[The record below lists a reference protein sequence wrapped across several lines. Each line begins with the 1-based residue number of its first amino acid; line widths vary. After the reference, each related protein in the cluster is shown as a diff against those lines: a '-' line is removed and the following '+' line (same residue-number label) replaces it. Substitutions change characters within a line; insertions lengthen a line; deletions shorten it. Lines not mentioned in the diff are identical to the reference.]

1 MHIIYNLILLN
12 NKFMPED
19 EIEIRCRTEYI
30 NSNPI
35 MIEHIKVLHRIQKSL
50 EKASN
55 LSEK

>member
-1 MHIIYNLILLN
+1 
-12 NKFMPED
+12 MPED